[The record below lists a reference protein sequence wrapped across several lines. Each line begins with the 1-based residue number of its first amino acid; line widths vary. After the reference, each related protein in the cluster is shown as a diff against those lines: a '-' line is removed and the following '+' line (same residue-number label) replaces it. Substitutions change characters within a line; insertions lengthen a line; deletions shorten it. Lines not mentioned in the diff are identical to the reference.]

1 MNIKWNF
8 DENTLQCFK
17 SLACIISPSME
28 EVAMSTNLKN
38 KWQEHGLDIS
48 SDVMGNIHAT
58 MLANKE
64 DISTVLNLGM
74 VAHMDTVAVQ
84 ITNILPNGMLQFRSI
99 GLQPHTLLGQP
110 MKVLT
115 NNGVISGVVGFD
127 PTSQYGQPKGL
138 VLDDLWLDIGAKS
151 CDDARQLVEVGNLA
165 VLEPRFEEMEN
176 NYLCGTGIDDR
187 IGLFVLNECIMWF
200 AEHSIPVN
208 LHFIGTVQEELG
220 LRGANTAIANLPLDA
235 CIVIDVDYATDT
247 PASHENQMG
256 SLSLGRG
263 VGLHAKADNNP
274 VLRRIAKEVAIKE
287 RIPYQITLGRFTY
300 GGTDVSPLQI
310 QNGGVATLNVN
321 IPCRYMHSPV
331 EMCHKSDIESAIRL
345 IISLVE
351 ELGARQQKNFI
362 PGID

>member
-127 PTSQYGQPKGL
+127 PTS
-138 VLDDLWLDIGAKS
+138 
-151 CDDARQLVEVGNLA
+151 
-165 VLEPRFEEMEN
+165 
-176 NYLCGTGIDDR
+176 
-187 IGLFVLNECIMWF
+187 
-200 AEHSIPVN
+200 
-208 LHFIGTVQEELG
+208 
-220 LRGANTAIANLPLDA
+220 
-235 CIVIDVDYATDT
+235 
-247 PASHENQMG
+247 
-256 SLSLGRG
+256 
-263 VGLHAKADNNP
+263 
-274 VLRRIAKEVAIKE
+274 
-287 RIPYQITLGRFTY
+287 
-300 GGTDVSPLQI
+300 
-310 QNGGVATLNVN
+310 
-321 IPCRYMHSPV
+321 
-331 EMCHKSDIESAIRL
+331 
-345 IISLVE
+345 
-351 ELGARQQKNFI
+351 
-362 PGID
+362 